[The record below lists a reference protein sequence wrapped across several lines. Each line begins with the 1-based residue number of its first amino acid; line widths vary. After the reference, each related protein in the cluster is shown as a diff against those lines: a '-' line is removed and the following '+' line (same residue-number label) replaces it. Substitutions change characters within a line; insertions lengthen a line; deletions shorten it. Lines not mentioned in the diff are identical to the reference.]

1 MDGWTCVSFVYC
13 PRPVAFLNTRPLVA
27 CAASRSITCFFK
39 FKHTAASSS
48 ENHASNSATLLRTLP
63 LPTLALSLA
72 SLYIPRRLTL
82 PQTLPHTLPTLPHTL
97 RLSTRVLSTLLKG
110 LGGRKTTFALYLAS
124 SPFLGLVLRLPF
136 HTPVVSIV
144 AVTIVTTATP
154 ATPTAIVTTSPIFA
168 AISRGA
174 HLTRFLLPV

>member
-1 MDGWTCVSFVYC
+1 MDLF
-13 PRPVAFLNTRPLVA
+13 FLCLLPTSGGLFEHETSCGLCGIALNYLLFQINAYRRELFRKPCLQLGHA
-27 CAASRSITCFFK
+27 SSYAAS
-39 FKHTAASSS
+39 A
-48 ENHASNSATLLRTLP
+48 NSGS
-63 LPTLALSLA
+63 SLA
-72 SLYIPRRLTL
+72 SYIPCRLTL

-110 LGGRKTTFALYLAS
+110 WGRRRTTFALYLAS

>member
-1 MDGWTCVSFVYC
+1 M
-13 PRPVAFLNTRPLVA
+13 NTRPLVA

-39 FKHTAASSS
+39 LTHTAASSS

-72 SLYIPRRLTL
+72 SYIPCRLTL

-110 LGGRKTTFALYLAS
+110 LGGRRTTFALYLAS